1 MLQNLTLLLARVLLS
16 AIFIQAGF
24 HKLMGPVSSMASIA
38 KLGLP
43 MPQAGWVV
51 AVAVELGGG
60 LLILLGFRVRLVAL
74 ALAAFCV
81 ATGLAAHYHPADA
94 GQMIHFM
101 KNLAIAGGFLQLAA
115 TGPGRFAIGGGRS

>member
-1 MLQNLTLLLARVLLS
+1 MVQNLTLLLARILLS
-16 AIFIQAGF
+16 AIFIQAGYN
-24 HKLMGPVSSMASIA
+24 KLVGPAASTAYIA

-43 MPQAGWVV
+43 MPQAAWAV

-60 LLILLGFRVRLVAL
+60 LLILLGYRTRVVAL
-74 ALAAFCV
+74 VLAAFCV
-81 ATGLAAHYHPADA
+81 ASGIAAHYHPGDT

-115 TGPGRFAIGGGRS
+115 TGHGRYALGRF

>member
-1 MLQNLTLLLARVLLS
+1 MVQNLTLLLARILLS
-16 AIFIQAGF
+16 AIFIQAGYN
-24 HKLMGPVSSMASIA
+24 KLVGPAASTAYIA

-43 MPQAGWVV
+43 MPQAAWAV

-60 LLILLGFRVRLVAL
+60 LLILLGYRTRVVAL
-74 ALAAFCV
+74 VLAAFCV
-81 ATGLAAHYHPADA
+81 ASGIAAHYHPGDT

-115 TGPGRFAIGGGRS
+115 TGQGRYALGRF

>member
-1 MLQNLTLLLARVLLS
+1 MLSNVMLLVSRVLLS

-24 HKLMGPVSSMASIA
+24 HKLTAYASMVPYFA

-43 MPQAGWVV
+43 MPQVAWLV

-60 LLILLGFRVRLVAL
+60 LLILAGFRTRLVAPVM
-74 ALAAFCV
+74 AAFCV
-81 ATGLAAHYHPADA
+81 ATAFIAHYHPDDTTN
-94 GQMIHFM
+94 MIQFM

-115 TGPGRFAIGGGRS
+115 TGPGRYAIGRSR